1 MTEIVTKDIIP
12 RDVATQEALSREVVN
27 REIKGRVINVSN
39 RLPILIRK
47 HASGARVERSSG
59 GLATALEAGWRDRP
73 GIWVGWAGGTPN
85 QQVDSLLV
93 KASQGR
99 SYTLRSVTLTEEEI
113 AKFYSGFANEIIWP
127 LFHDMPSRC
136 NFDPEY
142 WEMYQRVNRKF
153 GKVTAEIA
161 TEDDFIWVHD
171 YHLMLTA
178 GAMRQAGVRAPM
190 GFFLHTPFP
199 GLDVFEKLPW
209 KKPILKSLL
218 EFDVI
223 GFQSDHDRTN
233 FIACLQRLLP
243 EAVIEPGNPHLQVRL
258 EARHT
263 VVGTFP
269 IGIDFEEFAQQ
280 AARPVIKAHSAE
292 IRRRL
297 SGDVLVLGV
306 DRLDYTKGIP
316 ERLKSFRLLLGRF
329 PELRGH
335 ITLVQVVV
343 PSREEIPN
351 YKHLRREVELL
362 VSQING
368 EYTEPGWVPV
378 HYIHRNLGRDELLA
392 YYRAADVGLVT
403 PLKDGMNLVAKEFC
417 AAQIDERG
425 VLIVSEFAGAGPEL
439 RSGAMVVNPN
449 DFAEVAQ
456 ALHDAAQ
463 MPVEEKRRRMHL
475 LRDIV
480 KDHSVQRWIRSFLQ
494 AMPSA
499 AGGSKNGAAGDSGA
513 NSAGGRRGDETMPGV
528 ALVASAL
535 SPHSRPRYQMGRDAK
550 LRVLATA
557 SGED

>member
-1 MTEIVTKDIIP
+1 MTDIKTT
-12 RDVATQEALSREVVN
+12 D
-27 REIKGRVINVSN
+27 IKGRVINVSN

-47 HASGARVERSSG
+47 HAGGARVERSSG

-73 GIWVGWAGGTPN
+73 GVWIGWAGGTPN
-85 QQVDSLLV
+85 QHVDPLLI
-93 KASQGR
+93 KASRNR
-99 SYTLRSVTLTEEEI
+99 SYTLRSVALTEEEI

-153 GKVTAEIA
+153 GKVTAQTA
-161 TEDDFIWVHD
+161 TEDDFVWVHD

-178 GAMRQAGVRAPM
+178 DAMRQAGVRAPM
-190 GFFLHTPFP
+190 GFFLHIPFP
-199 GLDVFEKLPW
+199 GPDVFEKLPW
-209 KKPILKSLL
+209 KYPILKSLL

-223 GFQSDHDRTN
+223 GFQSDHDRGN
-233 FIACLQRLLP
+233 FTSCLERLLP
-243 EAVIEPGNPHLQVRL
+243 EAVIEHGSPHLQVRL
-258 EARHT
+258 EARRT

-269 IGIDFEEFAQQ
+269 IGVDFEEFAQQ
-280 AARPVIKAHSAE
+280 AARPEIEAHSAE

-316 ERLKSFRLLLGRF
+316 ERLKSFRLLLRRF

-368 EYTEPGWVPV
+368 EFTEPGWVPV
-378 HYIHRNLGRDELLA
+378 HYIHRNLGREELLA
-392 YYRAADVGLVT
+392 YYRAADIGLVT

-439 RSGAMVVNPN
+439 RSGAILVNPN

-456 ALHDAAQ
+456 ALHDAAH
-463 MPVEEKRRRMHL
+463 MPVEEKRCRMRL
-475 LRDIV
+475 LREIV

-494 AMPSA
+494 AIPATA
-499 AGGSKNGAAGDSGA
+499 AGGSKGRVPGDSELDPT
-513 NSAGGRRGDETMPGV
+513 SRRPPVSMPGV
-528 ALVASAL
+528 ALVAAAG
-535 SPHSRPRYQMGRDAK
+535 SPRARLRYQNGRETK
-550 LRVLATA
+550 LRVMA
-557 SGED
+557 SAAGDD

>member
-1 MTEIVTKDIIP
+1 MT
-12 RDVATQEALSREVVN
+12 
-27 REIKGRVINVSN
+27 EIKGRVINVSN
-39 RLPILIRK
+39 RLPVLIRK
-47 HASGARVERSSG
+47 HASGARIERSSG

-73 GIWVGWAGGTPN
+73 GVWIGWAGGTADH
-85 QQVDSLLV
+85 QVDPLLV
-93 KASQGR
+93 KASKNR
-99 SYTLRSVTLTEEEI
+99 SYTLRSVALTQEEI

-142 WEMYQRVNRKF
+142 WEVYQRVNRKF
-153 GKVTAEIA
+153 AKVAADTA
-161 TEDDFIWVHD
+161 TEDDFVWVHD

-178 GAMRQAGVRAPM
+178 DAMRKAGVRAPM

-199 GLDVFEKLPW
+199 SPDVFEKLPW
-209 KKPILKSLL
+209 KKPILKALL

-233 FIACLQRLLP
+233 FAGCLERLLP
-243 EAVIEPGNPHLQVRL
+243 EVEIERGDHNFQIRSGQPHSQ
-258 EARHT
+258 ARRT

-269 IGIDFEEFAQQ
+269 IGVDFEEFAQQ
-280 AARPVIKAHSAE
+280 AARPEIEAHSAE

-297 SGDVLVLGV
+297 SGDTLVLGV

-316 ERLKSFRLLLGRF
+316 ERLKSFRLLLRQF
-329 PELRGH
+329 AELRGH

-362 VSQING
+362 VSQTNG
-368 EYTEPGWVPV
+368 EFTQPGWVPV
-378 HYIHRNLGRDELLA
+378 HYIHRNLGREELLA
-392 YYRAADVGLVT
+392 YYRAADIGLVT

-439 RSGAMVVNPN
+439 RSGAILVNPN

-456 ALHDAAQ
+456 ALHDAAR
-463 MPVEEKRRRMHL
+463 MPVEEKRRRMRL
-475 LRDIV
+475 LREIV
-480 KDHSVQRWIRSFLQ
+480 KDHSVQRWIRSFMQ
-494 AMPSA
+494 AIPAAVA
-499 AGGSKNGAAGDSGA
+499 AGFEGGRGGDSG
-513 NSAGGRRGDETMPGV
+513 SQPVRTGRSDETMPGV
-528 ALVASAL
+528 ALVAASL
-535 SPHSRPRYQMGRDAK
+535 SPHVRPRYQMGRDAK
-550 LRVLATA
+550 LRAMGSA
-557 SGED
+557 AGED